1 MLSLF
6 CCPVCGGALDREE
19 RRYACPAGH
28 GFDLAKEGY
37 VNLLP
42 ANRMHSKTPGDDKEM
57 AAARTRFLDG
67 GWYRPLRDMLCQ
79 LVDRYGGE
87 APALLDAGC
96 GEGYCTAA
104 LAETV
109 RARDGRAAGIDL
121 SKPSVKKAAKRCG
134 GAEFAVASVYH
145 LPVADR
151 AVDLLE
157 LLLAT
162 GGGGIRPG
170 APPRRALSLR
180 GARPPASVGAE
191 GDAL

>member
-6 CCPVCGGALDREE
+6 RCPVCGGALDREE
-19 RRYACPAGH
+19 RRYVCPSGH

-67 GWYRPLRDMLCQ
+67 GWYRPLRDMLCK

-96 GEGYCTAA
+96 GEGYYTAA

-109 RARDGRAAGIDL
+109 RARGGRAAAISL
-121 SKPSVKKAAKRCG
+121 SSPGV
-134 GAEFAVASVYH
+134 
-145 LPVADR
+145 
-151 AVDLLE
+151 LE
-157 LLLAT
+157 CIRLA
-162 GGGGIRPG
+162 G
-170 APPRRALSLR
+170 RRLT
-180 GARPPASVGAE
+180 
-191 GDAL
+191 